1 MIRKLNV
8 EDKDNAINFLMEEA
22 SLNLFIIG
30 DILNTGFE
38 QEYMELWGE
47 FINDEI
53 IAVLLR
59 YYNNFIPYYKDGRN
73 VSIEQFNKIIASHKK
88 KKLISGKY
96 EIVMNFTESLN
107 DFQGSRKFFCELMDK
122 TKLLKEYDK
131 FNIKKATVE
140 DSERLSVFLE
150 SIEEFNNTGEDRD
163 MLENTISTG
172 SGRFYFIEDEDGKIV
187 CTAGTS
193 AETKHAA
200 MIVDVATS
208 PEYRNKGFAA
218 NCLSKLCR
226 DTLKDCHGIC
236 LFYSNE
242 KAGKI
247 YHKIGFETTGN
258 WMIAAEK

>member
-1 MIRKLNV
+1 MIRKLY
-8 EDKDNAINFLMEEA
+8 EKDKDNLMNFLMEEA

-30 DILNTGFE
+30 DVLNTGFE
-38 QEYMELWGE
+38 QDYMELWGE
-47 FINDEI
+47 FIGDEI

-59 YYNNFIPYYKDGRN
+59 YYNNFIPYYKDRSN
-73 VSIEQFNKIIASHKK
+73 VDVEQFKKIIASHKK
-88 KKLISGKY
+88 KKLVSGKY
-96 EIVMNFTESLN
+96 EIVMKFTDALQ
-107 DFQGSRKFFCELMDK
+107 DVQGSRKFFCELKDK
-122 TKLLKEYDK
+122 TKLLKENDK

-140 DSERLSVFLE
+140 DANRLSVFLE

-163 MLENTISTG
+163 MLENSIRTKT
-172 SGRFYFIEDEDGKIV
+172 GRFYFIEDEEGKIV

-208 PEYRNKGFAA
+208 PQYRNKGLAV
-218 NCLSKLCR
+218 NCLSKLCI
-226 DTLKDCHGIC
+226 DTLKDCQGIC

-247 YHKIGFETTGN
+247 YHGIGFETTGN

>member
-1 MIRKLNV
+1 MIRKLN
-8 EDKDNAINFLMEEA
+8 ENDKDNVMNFLMEEA

-38 QEYMELWGE
+38 QDYMELWGE
-47 FINDEI
+47 FIGDEI
-53 IAVLLR
+53 IVVLLR
-59 YYNNFIPYYKDGRN
+59 YYNNFIPYYKDVKD
-73 VSIEQFNKIIASHKK
+73 VSIEKFKEIIASHKK

-96 EIVMNFTESLN
+96 EIVMNFTHALN
-107 DFQGSRKFFCELMDK
+107 DFQGSRKFFCELKDK
-122 TKLLKEYDK
+122 TKLLKENDN
-131 FNIKKATVE
+131 FNIKKAAVE
-140 DSERLSVFLE
+140 DAERLSCFIE

-163 MLENTISTG
+163 MLENSIRTG
-172 SGRFYFIEDEDGKIV
+172 TGRFYFIENEEGKII

-208 PEYRNKGFAA
+208 PEYRNRGLAA
-218 NCLSKLCR
+218 NCLSKLCI
-226 DTLKDCHGIC
+226 DTLKDCQGIC

-247 YHKIGFETTGN
+247 YHGIGFETTGN

>member
-1 MIRKLNV
+1 MIRKLN
-8 EDKDNAINFLMEEA
+8 ENDKDNVMNFLMAEA

-38 QEYMELWGE
+38 QDYMELWGE
-47 FINDEI
+47 FKGDEI

-59 YYNNFIPYYKDGRN
+59 YYNNFIPYYKNESN
-73 VSIEQFNKIIASHKK
+73 VSVEQFKEIISSHKK

-96 EIVMNFTESLN
+96 EIVMNFAHALN
-107 DFQGSRKFFCELMDK
+107 DFQGSRKFFCELKDK
-122 TKLLKEYDK
+122 TKLLKENDK
-131 FNIKKATVE
+131 FNIKKADVE
-140 DSERLSVFLE
+140 DAERLSVFIE

-163 MLENTISTG
+163 MLENSIRTG
-172 SGRFYFIEDEDGKIV
+172 TGRFYFIENEDGKIV

-208 PEYRNKGFAA
+208 PEYRNRGFAV
-218 NCLSKLCR
+218 NCLSKLCI
-226 DTLKDCHGIC
+226 DTLKDCQGIC

-247 YHKIGFETTGN
+247 YHGIGFETTGN

>member
-1 MIRKLNV
+1 MIRKLY
-8 EDKDNAINFLMEEA
+8 EYDKENLMNFLMEEA

-30 DILNTGFE
+30 DILNTGFD

-47 FINDEI
+47 FKNDEI

-59 YYNNFIPYYKDGRN
+59 YYNNFIPYYKERSN
-73 VSIEQFNKIIASHKK
+73 VSIEQFKEIIASYKK

-96 EIVMNFTESLN
+96 EIVMKFTDALN
-107 DFQGSRKFFCELMDK
+107 NYHGSRKFFCELTDK
-122 TKLLKEYDK
+122 TKLLKGNDN

-140 DSERLSVFLE
+140 DAGKLSDFIE

-163 MLENTISTG
+163 MLENSIRTG
-172 SGRFYFIEDEDGKIV
+172 NGRFYFIENEEGKII

-193 AETKHAA
+193 AETKNAA

-208 PEYRNKGFAA
+208 PEYRNKGLAV
-218 NCLSKLCR
+218 NCLSKLCI
-226 DTLKDCHGIC
+226 DTLKDCQSIC

-242 KAGKI
+242 NAGKI
-247 YHKIGFETTGN
+247 YHGIGFETTGN